1 MARKSSKLSYHGSPH
16 HNQDKDHDQNNNNQQ
31 QLIPG
36 LPDHISHLILS
47 KIPPLKLY
55 SICHPWRNFI
65 YSLIF
70 PPFYSLYAVLTP
82 DNLIT
87 NSSSNFHQQ
96 FLTPISF
103 FIFDPIS
110 SRWAPLPPPP
120 PFSLLVRYPSFISR
134 DLPVQSVTVGD
145 KLAVVAGTTQHLAPA
160 VPKPLVFDPITHGWD
175 YGPRVPVPRRWCATG
190 SSSGSLYI
198 ASGVGSHFSST
209 TARSVERWDPSKP
222 NGPKWEKLTPL
233 KDGRFS
239 REASEA
245 VGLRG
250 QLYLVNVKGNA
261 AKQGAVYSLKK
272 NTWKDMKEGMVAGW
286 RGPAA
291 SMAEEVMY
299 MVDESKGTLKMY
311 NEEKDEWVNVMESD
325 KLRGAQ
331 QMAARGGRLCV
342 VCNGGS
348 EIVVVDVVATP
359 PRLWAVEPPKG
370 FNVAAVHILPR
381 MSRVHSG
388 LNT

>member
-1 MARKSSKLSYHGSPH
+1 M
-16 HNQDKDHDQNNNNQQ
+16 
-31 QLIPG
+31 
-36 LPDHISHLILS
+36 
-47 KIPPLKLY
+47 
-55 SICHPWRNFI
+55 
-65 YSLIF
+65 
-70 PPFYSLYAVLTP
+70 
-82 DNLIT
+82 
-87 NSSSNFHQQ
+87 
-96 FLTPISF
+96 
-103 FIFDPIS
+103 
-110 SRWAPLPPPP
+110 
-120 PFSLLVRYPSFISR
+120 
-134 DLPVQSVTVGD
+134 
-145 KLAVVAGTTQHLAPA
+145 
-160 VPKPLVFDPITHGWD
+160 
-175 YGPRVPVPRRWCATG
+175 
-190 SSSGSLYI
+190 
-198 ASGVGSHFSST
+198 
-209 TARSVERWDPSKP
+209 
-222 NGPKWEKLTPL
+222 
-233 KDGRFS
+233 
-239 REASEA
+239 
-245 VGLRG
+245 
-250 QLYLVNVKGNA
+250 NVKGNA